1 MKKII
6 LLTTLVAFIS
16 VSAFAQKG
24 SFKKNTFSE
33 NIGLLSPVN
42 DWSDGFYESGVSLKL
57 SYSRNFTKSF
67 GLTTGFNYGSFNL
80 NDDFLKSVG
89 GGSNSSGPRF
99 FNMGIGCM
107 NDWQIGNSGFFLGI
121 NYQLLLGLFQDE
133 EIKDSQLSQY
143 STYGMFRN
151 DYFQFGGSLG
161 LQMYKT
167 FGVFGFGIESSYNY
181 STPLAE
187 NFAGDSGLIEYITC
201 QLKLVQKF

>member
-6 LLTTLVAFIS
+6 LLTTLVAFVS
-16 VSAFAQKG
+16 VGAFAQKE

-33 NIGLLSPVN
+33 NIGLLSPVG
-42 DWSDGFYESGVSLKL
+42 DWAEDFYESGVSLKL
-57 SYSRNFTKSF
+57 SYSRNCTKNF
-67 GLTTGFNYGSFNL
+67 GFTTGFNFGHFNL
-80 NDDFLKSVG
+80 NDDYLTFVG
-89 GGSNSSGPRF
+89 GSSNSSGPRF
-99 FNMGIGCM
+99 FNIGLGGL
-107 NDWQIGNSGFFLGI
+107 NDWELGNSGFFLGI

-187 NFAGDSGLIEYITC
+187 NFTGDSGLIDYVTL